1 MVIIL
6 IEEERYR
13 EFGRERSVFGCAS
26 DKPEIRIFPIPE
38 KIIPRILV
46 FGNRAQSK
54 TYAGGF
60 P

>member
-26 DKPEIRIFPIPE
+26 DKKPEIRIFPIPK
-38 KIIPRILV
+38 KISLKLNP
-46 FGNRAQSK
+46 N
-54 TYAGGF
+54 
-60 P
+60 